1 MSTQKTEKN
10 SEASTQKPTE
20 FMAKQRGRTMRTLR
34 VGLFFLAS
42 MIVILLLVFVLG
54 DRRNMFGG
62 TFKLTAY
69 FQNVE
74 ALKSGAA
81 VYVKGIKIGSVDAV
95 NLAADSVV
103 KVQVKMTIDDDYR
116 PMIRTTS
123 IAAIGQIGL
132 VGDKHVEILTPNIE
146 DPIITDGAEIAG
158 APPVNYFAIL
168 DQANEAAKNATN
180 ITASLD
186 TLFIRF
192 RRGEGTLGKLLTEDE
207 LYASLLGVSESAEDL
222 FSVTTQQFADLSGT
236 LRRTAD
242 NVDAITAETNRQL
255 RDLGEGKGT
264 VGALLYDRSLYDSLE
279 SLVGTLNLTANNAGM
294 AAREFGVNMRGLR
307 HNWLVGGLFSG
318 GEADEAST
326 SMMQKELEIRKEEL
340 RRREELL
347 DQRER
352 ELITGGNGAAKK
364 ETPKE

>member
-1 MSTQKTEKN
+1 MSKQQT
-10 SEASTQKPTE
+10 KPDAETSPE
-20 FMAKQRGRTMRTLR
+20 FLTKQQGRKMRAIR
-34 VGLFFLAS
+34 VGLFFLAG
-42 MIVILLLVFVLG
+42 MVIVLLLVFVLG
-54 DRRNMFGG
+54 DRRNLFGG

-69 FQNVE
+69 FQSVE
-74 ALKSGAA
+74 ALKTGAA
-81 VYVKGIKIGSVDAV
+81 VYIKGIRIGSVDAV
-95 NLAADSVV
+95 ELAADTIV
-103 KVQVKMTIDDDYR
+103 KVQVKMTIDDSYR

-132 VGDKHVEILTPNIE
+132 VGDKHVEILTPDID
-146 DPIITDGAEIAG
+146 DPIITDGAEIKG

-222 FSVTTQQFADLSGT
+222 FDVTTQQFADLSGV

-264 VGALLYDRSLYDSLE
+264 IGALLYDRSLYDSLE

-294 AAREFGVNMRGLR
+294 AAREFGINMRGLR
-307 HNWLVGGLFSG
+307 TNWLVGGLFSG
-318 GEADEAST
+318 GEADDASAA
-326 SMMQKELEIRKEEL
+326 MMQKELEIRREEL

-352 ELITGGNGAAKK
+352 ELLTDEKK
-364 ETPKE
+364 